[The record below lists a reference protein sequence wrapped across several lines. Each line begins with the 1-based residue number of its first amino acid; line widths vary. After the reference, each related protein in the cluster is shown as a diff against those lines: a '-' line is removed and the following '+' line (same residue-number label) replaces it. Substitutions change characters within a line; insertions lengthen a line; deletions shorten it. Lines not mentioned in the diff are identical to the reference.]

1 MEFVAKQEP
10 LFMIGSCVSKDMSS
24 SSMFSIGSC
33 VSKLSAREICSEE
46 KTEEEPLPKLNI
58 AASRN
63 WIVGQRYADE
73 YKIHDPDF
81 VGPSYESNKLIPKI
95 PGSKYGSL
103 TVGGFPDSNN
113 PLPQLRSAGLD
124 TFVCLNSEYGFYS
137 KGDFFQRYGDS
148 LPKDRFVHVPIDDM
162 QTVDD
167 KIIVRLA
174 EEIVRRFKNGENI
187 YLHCAGGHGRTGTV
201 ALVVL
206 NILYPELTYV
216 ELFEYVQYA
225 HDQRQGNHFGKNTFV
240 YKMADDHLAYKFV
253 QGQVPSPQ
261 TIAQRTQVRRIISV
275 SAIL

>member
-1 MEFVAKQEP
+1 MEFVAKQDP
-10 LFMIGSCVSKDMSS
+10 IFMIGSCVSVGKDLSS
-24 SSMFSIGSC
+24 VFSIGSC
-33 VSKLSAREICSEE
+33 VSSSEE
-46 KTEEEPLPKLNI
+46 KTEEEEPKLNI

-63 WIVGQRYADE
+63 WIVGRRYANE
-73 YKIHDPDF
+73 YKTHDPDF
-81 VGPSYESNKLIPKI
+81 VGPSYESNWLIRKI

-103 TVGGFPDSNN
+103 AVGGFPDSNN
-113 PLPQLRSAGLD
+113 PLPRLRSAGLD

-137 KGDFFQRYGDS
+137 KGDFFSRYGES
-148 LPKDRFVHVPIDDM
+148 LPKDRFILQPIEDM

-174 EEIVRRFKNGENI
+174 EDIVRRFKNGENI

-206 NILYPELTYV
+206 NMLYPELTYL

-225 HDQRQGNHFGKNTFV
+225 HDQREGNYFGDRTFV
-240 YKMADDHLAYKFV
+240 YKMADDHLAHHFA

-261 TIAQRTQVRRIISV
+261 TIAQRTQVRRIIRV
-275 SAIL
+275 PAIL